1 MSWFRAIENAFSTG
15 RIQDRLDDL
24 RAAYGALTQAHE
36 ALKKDHAALQAENLA
51 LKQQVAEIGNHQ
63 REAPLPYP
71 KLR

>member
-1 MSWFRAIENAFSTG
+1 M
-15 RIQDRLDDL
+15 DDL
-24 RAAYGALTQAHE
+24 RAAYGALAQAHE
-36 ALKKDHAALQAENLA
+36 ALKKDHAALQSENLA